1 MDYREITGIRRH
13 HNVQAPRAPESEDL
27 KYAQTQ
33 HDIRPKG
40 TLHLQTVRRVP
51 LHEIQGVHQN
61 IDKTSVD
68 TMSSFCQR
76 DRSCQMEKQVNLNCF
91 EVINL

>member
-33 HDIRPKG
+33 HDIRPTG
-40 TLHLQTVRRVP
+40 TFHLQTVRRVS
-51 LHEIQGVHQN
+51 LHEIRGVLPRYLQQQHQHGHN
-61 IDKTSVD
+61 IEFLSV
-68 TMSSFCQR
+68 SRYCQR
-76 DRSCQMEKQVNLNCF
+76 
-91 EVINL
+91 